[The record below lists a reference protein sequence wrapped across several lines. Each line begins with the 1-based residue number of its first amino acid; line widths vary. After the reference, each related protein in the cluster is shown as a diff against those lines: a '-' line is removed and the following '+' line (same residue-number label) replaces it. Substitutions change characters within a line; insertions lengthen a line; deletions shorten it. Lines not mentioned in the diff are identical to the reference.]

1 MDIQEKSV
9 DMDMNMDGKFHIRGK
24 PGHSADNLCVTIGR
38 IILADYT
45 GGRTTQKHNRDKCT
59 PMRKVIW

>member
-1 MDIQEKSV
+1 MDISMDIQGKSV

-38 IILADYT
+38 MNILADAQLKNIT
-45 GGRTTQKHNRDKCT
+45 ETNAHQ
-59 PMRKVIW
+59 

>member
-1 MDIQEKSV
+1 MDISMDIQGKSV

-38 IILADYT
+38 MNILADAQLKNIT
-45 GGRTTQKHNRDKCT
+45 ETNAHQWEK
-59 PMRKVIW
+59 

>member
-1 MDIQEKSV
+1 MDIQGKSV

-38 IILADYT
+38 MNILADAQLKNIT
-45 GGRTTQKHNRDKCT
+45 ETNAHQ
-59 PMRKVIW
+59 